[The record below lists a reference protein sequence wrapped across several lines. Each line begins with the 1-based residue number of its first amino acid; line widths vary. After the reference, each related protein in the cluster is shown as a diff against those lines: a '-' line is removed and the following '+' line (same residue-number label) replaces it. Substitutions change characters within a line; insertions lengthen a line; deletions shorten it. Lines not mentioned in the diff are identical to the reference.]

1 VIAFYIGS
9 SPEFDHLLRVSA
21 VTAINLEYSTK
32 QVRGTRAR
40 PASLT
45 PWSQIGSIARAI
57 AIIAA
62 LILAAA
68 VPMLLRLWL
77 YFPAIHE

>member
-21 VTAINLEYSTK
+21 VTAINLEYFTK
-32 QVRGTRAR
+32 QERGIGAR
-40 PASLT
+40 PTSPM
-45 PWSQIGSIARAI
+45 PWSQIGGIARAI
-57 AIIAA
+57 AITAA
-62 LILAAA
+62 LILVAA

-77 YFPAIHE
+77 FIPTVHD